1 MISEEI
7 QFKCQKTLHI
17 KHSYRS
23 LNLKIQGKC
32 NIGFISLFVKI
43 EHTMHNKANKIYIT
57 FLNDLMTLNHA
68 Q

>member
-7 QFKCQKTLHI
+7 QFKCQKTLRI

-23 LNLKIQGKC
+23 LNLKIQAKC

-43 EHTMHNKANKIYIT
+43 KHTMHNKANKI
-57 FLNDLMTLNHA
+57 L
-68 Q
+68 